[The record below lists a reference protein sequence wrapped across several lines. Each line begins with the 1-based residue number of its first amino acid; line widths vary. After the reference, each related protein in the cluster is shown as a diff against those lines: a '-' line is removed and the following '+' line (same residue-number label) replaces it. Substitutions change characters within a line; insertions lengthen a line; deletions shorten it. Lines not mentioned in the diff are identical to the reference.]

1 MTKFSGTTFYTY
13 IKGCPFL
20 YYFNTEVFYLSVEI
34 SVNGE
39 VTTAY
44 LNGEIDHH
52 SAASI
57 RVAIDNA
64 AELNMPSLLVLDFTR
79 VSFMDS
85 SGIGL
90 VMGRYR
96 NLSRRGAKLHITG
109 TSPQIYKVMKLSGIE
124 KLATI
129 DECKC

>member
-1 MTKFSGTTFYTY
+1 ME
-13 IKGCPFL
+13 IKAH
-20 YYFNTEVFYLSVEI
+20 
-34 SVNGE
+34 GE
-39 VTTAY
+39 VLTVY
-44 LNGEIDHH
+44 LQGEIDHH
-52 SAASI
+52 SAKTMREEI
-57 RVAIDNA
+57 DEAIDF
-64 AELNMPSLLVLDFTR
+64 NMPTLLILDFEQVT
-79 VSFMDS
+79 FMDS

-129 DECKC
+129 DECKK

>member
-1 MTKFSGTTFYTY
+1 M
-13 IKGCPFL
+13 
-20 YYFNTEVFYLSVEI
+20 SVDI

-52 SAASI
+52 SAAAI
-57 RVAIDNA
+57 RNAIDNA

-96 NLSRRGAKLHITG
+96 NLMKSGAELHITNA
-109 TSPQIYKVMKLSGIE
+109 PDRIYKIFKLAGIE
-124 KLATI
+124 KLAKI
-129 DECKC
+129 SGI